1 MKTIL
6 ALLLCVTLV
15 YAAEPTTEQPIT
27 SSQLKASLDNFKNDI
42 AKTVAIETLK
52 QRDFDVKDYID
63 QRTKLTESVNKLIED
78 KLSSLKI
85 ETDKKLSADE
95 KRTALEAEFAG
106 LSWGMG
112 VSWTLDN
119 KNNRVN
125 KAEVI
130 DSLVRVTDEDNVKV
144 RLLAEL
150 HYFFELPTKW
160 QEKYGTT
167 CHWGPFV
174 AIDTQDFKKLDGAG
188 GGVMLGFRNEK
199 VSKSFNIGIGWMVDQ
214 NSKEL
219 GTGLEEGKPLPA
231 GAKDLWYKTRS
242 QGGMVLITSFTFEL

>member
-1 MKTIL
+1 MKIIL
-6 ALLLCVTLV
+6 ALLLCFTFVL
-15 YAAEPTTEQPIT
+15 AAQEDTAVIKLSKIDSLTVKIEKMNSLLTKTT
-27 SSQLKASLDNFKNDI
+27 
-42 AKTVAIETLK
+42 
-52 QRDFDVKDYID
+52 
-63 QRTKLTESVNKLIED
+63 ED
-78 KLSSLKI
+78 KLSSLSINANKML
-85 ETDKKLSADE
+85 EEKEKKD
-95 KRTALEAEFAG
+95 ALEAEFAG

-130 DSLVRVTDEDNVKV
+130 DSLVRITDEDNVKV

-150 HYFFELPTKW
+150 HYFFELPDKLKKGLLS
-160 QEKYGTT
+160 KYQTT

-199 VSKSFNIGIGWMVDQ
+199 ASKSFNIGIGWMVDQ

-231 GAKDLWYKTRS
+231 GAENIWYKTRS
-242 QGGMVLITSFTFEL
+242 QGGIVLITSFTFEP